1 MQSGSNANSYQS
13 LIHINETNYT
23 KGDPMSEA
31 KKFFTRMGDGS
42 IVYMTAD
49 EVRADILAGV
59 EDAAS
64 RGKIPPLSQDEM
76 DKIFDI
82 VTAPGGIMGVHPM
95 DAVVTTSDSGSDKLS
110 TKCGLPLE
118 RSVSAMIHERV
129 LGADSVDIGYSD
141 YNYKTV
147 KGVAKREATVLKHAL
162 SKTTMP
168 VYYGAMPNLGF
179 YTKPD
184 GPVENWAVLLPE
196 GRIKEALAAQEE
208 AVPHAVNDIL
218 YVAKQMNEV
227 GADAFELDTA
237 GAAGDADFLVALQA
251 AERITKEFPDM
262 PVIMGMA
269 GEFVLGMHG
278 KLKYNDVRLAGLYP
292 HQQVKLAE
300 QAGVSIFGA
309 VVNTNCNATFP
320 WNIARVCTFMKACT
334 EVATIPV
341 HADAGMGVGGIPMC
355 ENLPADVVT
364 RADRCLVEIA
374 KVDGL

>member
-1 MQSGSNANSYQS
+1 
-13 LIHINETNYT
+13 
-23 KGDPMSEA
+23 MSEA

-49 EVRADILAGV
+49 EIRSDIQAGV

-110 TKCGLPLE
+110 TKCGLPIE
-118 RSVSAMIHERV
+118 RSVNAMIHERV

-162 SKTTMP
+162 AKTTMP
-168 VYYGAMPNLGF
+168 IYYGAMPNLGF

-218 YVAKQMNEV
+218 YVAKQMNDV